1 MVEKK
6 KEVISYSRLLIIQ
19 LFSSGWRRETSKE
32 ESEIWV
38 FHKIMLFIGN
48 NILEKV
54 IEILRHLEEIEAIA
68 NQSTKR

>member
-1 MVEKK
+1 MEKRNK
-6 KEVISYSRLLIIQ
+6 QR
-19 LFSSGWRRETSKE
+19 GKE

-54 IEILRHLEEIEAIA
+54 LEILRHLEEIEAIA